1 MDPVAPLPHP
11 PWSRAGKAVG
21 RGAQT
26 WEGDGVPVGRM
37 LHDEVLTRERDGR
50 YRRCVFVCVR
60 ERETGVEKKRV
71 SVLVVCGRYLMCLH
85 VFILV
90 FLNF

>member
-37 LHDEVLTRERDGR
+37 LHDKVLTRERETVAIADVCL
-50 YRRCVFVCVR
+50 CV
-60 ERETGVEKKRV
+60 
-71 SVLVVCGRYLMCLH
+71 
-85 VFILV
+85 
-90 FLNF
+90 